1 MNQPRVYM
9 CSPSWTPLPPP
20 SPSYPSG
27 SSQCTSP
34 EHPVPC
40 IEPGLAIYFTYD
52 NIHVS
57 MLFSQIIPPS
67 PSPTESKSLFFIS
80 VSLLL
85 SCIQGLCYHLS
96 KLHVLCCANLLLS
109 CLTLCDPM
117 DCSPPGFSV
126 HGILQARILEWI
138 AMPSSRGSPP
148 PRDRTHISYSG
159 RWILYPLSHLGNP
172 SHWYLI
178 CIYSA
183 LTGGSTTLEA
193 LQSITV
199 TPLLFPIVSAITKG
213 HSKFKSKLCLSMSFW
228 LG

>member
-1 MNQPRVYM
+1 MGQKIRKKSRNRITLSWSVDFQDIVHCAKFFSRVWLFVIL
-9 CSPSWTPLPPP
+9 WTVAHCPWDC
-20 SPSYPSG
+20 G
-27 SSQCTSP
+27 S
-34 EHPVPC
+34 
-40 IEPGLAIYFTYD
+40 
-52 NIHVS
+52 
-57 MLFSQIIPPS
+57 
-67 PSPTESKSLFFIS
+67 
-80 VSLLL
+80 
-85 SCIQGLCYHLS
+85 
-96 KLHVLCCANLLLS
+96 
-109 CLTLCDPM
+109 
-117 DCSPPGFSV
+117 SV

-138 AMPSSRGSPP
+138 AMSSSRGSPP
-148 PRDRTHISYSG
+148 PRDPTHISYSG